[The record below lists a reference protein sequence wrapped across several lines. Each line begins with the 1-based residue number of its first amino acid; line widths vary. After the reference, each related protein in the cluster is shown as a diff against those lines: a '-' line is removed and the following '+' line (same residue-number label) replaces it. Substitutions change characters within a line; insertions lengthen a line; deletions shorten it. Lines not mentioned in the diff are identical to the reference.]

1 MIRFYKP
8 TLKRI
13 DMDCVLQTMV
23 DEHIGPGKKN
33 VAFNT
38 AFANECGCKASVSF
52 RTYQD
57 CIASSLKL
65 AEIDQNSVVAI
76 SLLSPAVYMEELEKT
91 GCKVVFVDVD
101 KENGMPDSEA
111 VSNSNADVLILY
123 DVCASI
129 PVKYSQETASYEK
142 VSYGEVTIIEDISCS
157 VGSVHGQT
165 IKAGEWGDVVVC
177 SLEENDVIS
186 SGGGAVLSVKEH
198 FADKIQELKVSDYR
212 KLSDINA
219 SLGLIQLENLAENSL
234 RRREI
239 CEAYASGMINT
250 NHRRFGL
257 VSLDYE
263 SNGSVFSVFMNCKPD
278 SLIEFAKR
286 HEVPVIRTFENSI
299 CSLAEENLY
308 EKYPISASFYY
319 RTVSFPVYPFLDATE
334 IKTISRIIA
343 NLP

>member
-23 DEHIGPGKKN
+23 DEHIGPGEKN
-33 VAFNT
+33 AAFNS
-38 AFANECGCKASVSF
+38 AFAEKCACKASVSF

-57 CIASSLKL
+57 CISSSLKL

-101 KENGMPDSEA
+101 RENGMPDSEA
-111 VSNSNADVLILY
+111 VSAANADVLILY
-123 DVCASI
+123 DVCASL
-129 PVKYSQETASYEK
+129 PVKYNQETASYEK
-142 VSYGEVTIIEDISCS
+142 VSYGDVRIIEDISQS
-157 VGSVHGQT
+157 VGSVQADT
-165 IKAGEWGDVVVC
+165 VKAGEWGDIVVC

-186 SGGGAVLSVKEH
+186 AGGGAVLSVKEH
-198 FADKIQELKVSDYR
+198 LADKLGELKVSDFR

-219 SLGLIQLENLAENSL
+219 SLGLIQLENLEDNSR

-250 NHRRFGL
+250 NHKRFGL
-257 VSLDYE
+257 VSLDFT

-278 SLIEFAKR
+278 NLIEFAKR
-286 HEVPVIRTFENSI
+286 HDVPVLRTFENSI
-299 CSLAEENLY
+299 CSTAGDSLY

-319 RTVSFPVYPFLDATE
+319 RTVSFPVYPFLDAAE
-334 IKTISRIIA
+334 IKSISRIIA